1 MEGLYLV
8 PHDENVFLPF
18 ELHNHGFESEHDIS
32 VRFAP
37 CIVITMVLS
46 TIWPF
51 FLTQKCVTYR
61 DIDN

>member
-18 ELHNHGFESEHDIS
+18 ELHNHWFESEHDVS

-37 CIVITMVLS
+37 YIVITMVMS

-51 FLTQKCVTYR
+51 VDSEVRHVPRYR
-61 DIDN
+61 